1 MLFEALAR
9 AGRDAGERRVGQVDR
24 KVRFRVHEFG
34 EAAKERAASYEDD
47 STVRDVGRKLR
58 RSGFQRLLN
67 SVEDLRYRPL
77 KRFANFVGREA
88 DASQASRDKVSA
100 AGLRIGDSV
109 HL

>member
-24 KVRFRVHEFG
+24 ELRFRAHELS
-34 EAAKERAASYEDD
+34 EAAKERAAPYEDD

-58 RSGFQRLLN
+58 RSGLERLLDGI
-67 SVEDLRYRPL
+67 EDLPYRPL
-77 KRFANFVGREA
+77 KRFANFVGREG